1 MDELSQRELV
11 KEVQQYVALK
21 DQITQLTARQNE
33 VKKRLQKLVVEQ
45 GEETDKGHKALPVND
60 PTTGVVE
67 IVNQRRVSKSLDEQA
82 ATTLLSDKD
91 LIESCL
97 EFVPV
102 INEEAVMA
110 AFYSGKLTEE
120 DIDAMFPSQVTW
132 AFTLN
137 KG

>member
-1 MDELSQRELV
+1 MENLSQRELTL
-11 KEVQQYVALK
+11 EVQQYVAIK
-21 DQITQLTARQNE
+21 DQIAQLTARQNE
-33 VKKRLQKLVVEQ
+33 IKKRLQNLAVEHGQ
-45 GEETDKGHKALPVND
+45 ENDKGHRILEVND
-60 PTTGVVE
+60 STTGVVE
-67 IVNQRRVSKSLDEQA
+67 IVNQRRVSKSLDEES
-82 ATTLLSDKD
+82 ATKLLSDKD

-102 INEEAVMA
+102 INEEAVMK
-110 AFYSGKLTEE
+110 AFYDGKLTEE